1 MKNDFDKYHRYRG
14 TFVGFR
20 VTKEENEMINRM
32 ATLTGMT
39 KQDYIVK
46 RLSCENIT
54 VVPSTRVYKA
64 LRDRMNLVYQELT
77 RIADG
82 GCPDERVLALTE
94 LLAKEFV
101 GFRTNDARPANAAQD
116 MLLGM
121 SRT

>member
-1 MKNDFDKYHRYRG
+1 MPCPNDHRKRLI
-14 TFVGFR
+14 TVGFR
-20 VTKEENEMINRM
+20 VTPEQNERINDLV
-32 ATLTGMT
+32 AASGLT